1 MVYGCVVDL
10 DIFRAD
16 AGTSASPYLYKRVDT
31 IHVQEGMGASAG
43 TLAKHPVRV
52 IARSGLEN
60 AIAF

>member
-1 MVYGCVVDL
+1 MSKDNEIEAL
-10 DIFRAD
+10 IELLETTQD
-16 AGTSASPYLYKRVDT
+16 AHTLWIAAESL
-31 IHVQEGMGASAG
+31 GMGASAG